1 LGFSTGGGGGS
12 PNWGVMRSIGVGSA
26 FGGGV
31 DRGVG
36 VGVAADVGVGG
47 RLTGSVARWTGVGVG
62 DGPGTVTTLRGRFW
76 VLAVPTKSEQTRENM
91 AKIKA
96 SVSAILLL
104 FKPLFQIP
112 IQTPIDTR

>member
-1 LGFSTGGGGGS
+1 
-12 PNWGVMRSIGVGSA
+12 MRSIGVGSA

-112 IQTPIDTR
+112 IQTPH